1 MNNRSLL
8 IIVFLLCATSSIAQ
22 QKIRHTVQ
30 EGETIESIA
39 KKYNITVVNLKEA
52 NPDIDMFFYTGLK
65 LNIPQIDR
73 IITPLEQT
81 DSQIVK
87 NVLQYDM
94 KVSVT
99 DKKEQNLS
107 KSNKRNSNV
116 GESIQKIN
124 SIYSANFN
132 VSNPVESYESTK
144 TAIIDYIKGLGSN
157 TSQQLQD
164 YYYEAF
170 YDASENEQLDS
181 AVTNAFK
188 YLMVEGKLE
197 EDVMWKFLVE
207 NYACDGNTE
216 STKFLL
222 DCFKDVSV
230 QHNNAYSIVIES
242 LSTKYGDVIHPLSFD
257 KMIKGYWISLNN
269 KYQTVRIFGK
279 DVTSNIYG
287 SDTKNTPDFILQI
300 NVLTDVGTTMLSSP
314 RTPWKCKKT
323 SGFWYY
329 SPNIENYMMRNSQ
342 NTFCN
347 ADAKELSLTFASEKV
362 KEGNTDRARQQ
373 IAENRQ
379 WQADMH
385 GKIASSNT
393 SFGNK
398 LAGDVITD
406 GHIY

>member
-124 SIYSANFN
+124 SI
-132 VSNPVESYESTK
+132 
-144 TAIIDYIKGLGSN
+144 
-157 TSQQLQD
+157 
-164 YYYEAF
+164 
-170 YDASENEQLDS
+170 
-181 AVTNAFK
+181 
-188 YLMVEGKLE
+188 
-197 EDVMWKFLVE
+197 
-207 NYACDGNTE
+207 
-216 STKFLL
+216 
-222 DCFKDVSV
+222 
-230 QHNNAYSIVIES
+230 
-242 LSTKYGDVIHPLSFD
+242 
-257 KMIKGYWISLNN
+257 
-269 KYQTVRIFGK
+269 
-279 DVTSNIYG
+279 
-287 SDTKNTPDFILQI
+287 
-300 NVLTDVGTTMLSSP
+300 
-314 RTPWKCKKT
+314 
-323 SGFWYY
+323 
-329 SPNIENYMMRNSQ
+329 
-342 NTFCN
+342 
-347 ADAKELSLTFASEKV
+347 
-362 KEGNTDRARQQ
+362 
-373 IAENRQ
+373 
-379 WQADMH
+379 
-385 GKIASSNT
+385 
-393 SFGNK
+393 
-398 LAGDVITD
+398 
-406 GHIY
+406 